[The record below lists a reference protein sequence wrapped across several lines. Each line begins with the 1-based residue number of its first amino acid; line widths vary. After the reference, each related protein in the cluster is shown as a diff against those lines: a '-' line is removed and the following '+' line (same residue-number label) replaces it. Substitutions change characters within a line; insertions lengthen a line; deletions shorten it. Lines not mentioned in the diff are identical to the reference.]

1 MNKSIISLIVCAGI
15 SLNAYAQK
23 SWHQDLINLASG
35 SGKAEVSAVVNREPN
50 GGRLT
55 NARYRI
61 YIQPA
66 VAAQVKSKLMGHQ
79 KEAQQY
85 SLEPKKLMMS
95 FDDNGV
101 RTNYSLSLKGRKR
114 LLLISQQRSDG
125 TYFGGDGNVV
135 VIDGESAEARREAA
149 EARRQAQLQ
158 AAEAR
163 RQAAEARREAQLQA
177 AEARSEALLQAAEA
191 RSEALFKAAEARRE
205 ADLRRNQAAEA
216 RRDAL
221 EKAAEERRRQADER
235 RRQADERRRQADE
248 RRRQAETVRR
258 GNNVV
263 KMISDKPTELQKQEI
278 ENIENS
284 LRKERERRKRELQ

>member
-1 MNKSIISLIVCAGI
+1 MSKSIISLIVCAGI
-15 SLNAYAQK
+15 SMTAYAQK
-23 SWHQDLINLASG
+23 PWHQDLINLASG

-125 TYFGGDGNVV
+125 TYYGGDGNVV

-177 AEARSEALLQAAEA
+177 AEARRQA
-191 RSEALFKAAEARRE
+191 
-205 ADLRRNQAAEA
+205 QAAEA
-216 RRDAL
+216 RRQ
-221 EKAAEERRRQADER
+221 AAEARRQAAEA

-248 RRRQAETVRR
+248 RRRQAETIRR

>member
-1 MNKSIISLIVCAGI
+1 MSKSIISLIVCAGI
-15 SLNAYAQK
+15 SMTAYAQK
-23 SWHQDLINLASG
+23 PWHQDLINLASG

-125 TYFGGDGNVV
+125 TYYGGDGNVV

-163 RQAAEARREAQLQA
+163 RQAAEARR
-177 AEARSEALLQAAEA
+177 
-191 RSEALFKAAEARRE
+191 
-205 ADLRRNQAAEA
+205 
-216 RRDAL
+216 
-221 EKAAEERRRQADER
+221 QADER

-248 RRRQAETVRR
+248 RRRQAETIRR

>member
-177 AEARSEALLQAAEA
+177 AEARSEAL
-191 RSEALFKAAEARRE
+191 FKAAEARRE

>member
-1 MNKSIISLIVCAGI
+1 VIMSKSIISLIVFAGI
-15 SLNAYAQK
+15 SLTAYAQK
-23 SWHQDLINLASG
+23 PWHQDLINLASG
-35 SGKAEVSAVVNREPN
+35 SSKAEVSAVVNREPN

-95 FDDNGV
+95 FDDSGV

-125 TYFGGDGNVV
+125 MYYGGDGNVV

-163 RQAAEARREAQLQA
+163 RQAAEARRQA
-177 AEARSEALLQAAEA
+177 ME
-191 RSEALFKAAEARRE
+191 
-205 ADLRRNQAAEA
+205 QAAEA
-216 RRDAL
+216 RRQ
-221 EKAAEERRRQADER
+221 AAEARRQAMEQAAEA
-235 RRQADERRRQADE
+235 RRQAAEA
-248 RRRQAETVRR
+248 RRQAETIRR

>member
-1 MNKSIISLIVCAGI
+1 MSKSIISLIVCAGI
-15 SLNAYAQK
+15 SMTAYAQK
-23 SWHQDLINLASG
+23 PWHQDLINLASG

-125 TYFGGDGNVV
+125 TYYGGDGNVV

-177 AEARSEALLQAAEA
+177 AEA
-191 RSEALFKAAEARRE
+191 
-205 ADLRRNQAAEA
+205 
-216 RRDAL
+216 
-221 EKAAEERRRQADER
+221 
-235 RRQADERRRQADE
+235 RRRQADE

>member
-15 SLNAYAQK
+15 SMTAYAQK
-23 SWHQDLINLASG
+23 PWHQDLINLASG

-125 TYFGGDGNVV
+125 TYYGGDGNVV

-177 AEARSEALLQAAEA
+177 AEA
-191 RSEALFKAAEARRE
+191 
-205 ADLRRNQAAEA
+205 
-216 RRDAL
+216 
-221 EKAAEERRRQADER
+221 
-235 RRQADERRRQADE
+235 RRRQADE

>member
-1 MNKSIISLIVCAGI
+1 MIMSKSIISLIVCAGI
-15 SLNAYAQK
+15 SLTAYAQK
-23 SWHQDLINLASG
+23 PWHQDLINLASG
-35 SGKAEVSAVVNREPN
+35 SSKAEVSAVVNREPN

-95 FDDNGV
+95 FDDSGV

-125 TYFGGDGNVV
+125 MYYGGDGNVV

-163 RQAAEARREAQLQA
+163 RQAME
-177 AEARSEALLQAAEA
+177 
-191 RSEALFKAAEARRE
+191 
-205 ADLRRNQAAEA
+205 QAAEA
-216 RRDAL
+216 RRQAM
-221 EKAAEERRRQADER
+221 EQAAEARRQAAE
-235 RRQADERRRQADE
+235 A
-248 RRRQAETVRR
+248 RRQAETIRR

>member
-1 MNKSIISLIVCAGI
+1 MSKSIISLIVCAGI
-15 SLNAYAQK
+15 SLTAYAQK
-23 SWHQDLINLASG
+23 PWHQDLINLASG
-35 SGKAEVSAVVNREPN
+35 SSKAEVSAVVNREPN

-125 TYFGGDGNVV
+125 TYYGGDGNVV

-163 RQAAEARREAQLQA
+163 RQAQLQA
-177 AEARSEALLQAAEA
+177 AEARRQAMEQ
-191 RSEALFKAAEARRE
+191 AAEARRE
-205 ADLRRNQAAEA
+205 AAEV
-216 RRDAL
+216 
-221 EKAAEERRRQADER
+221 RRQAQLQAADER

-248 RRRQAETVRR
+248 RRRQAETIRR

>member
-15 SLNAYAQK
+15 FLNAYAQK

-177 AEARSEALLQAAEA
+177 AEARRQAMEQ
-191 RSEALFKAAEARRE
+191 AAEARRE
-205 ADLRRNQAAEA
+205 AAEV
-216 RRDAL
+216 
-221 EKAAEERRRQADER
+221 RRQAQLQAADER

>member
-1 MNKSIISLIVCAGI
+1 MIMSKSIISLIVCAGI
-15 SLNAYAQK
+15 SLTAYAQK
-23 SWHQDLINLASG
+23 PWHQDLINLASG
-35 SGKAEVSAVVNREPN
+35 SSKAEVSAVVNREPN

-95 FDDNGV
+95 FDDSGV

-114 LLLISQQRSDG
+114 LLLISQQRSD
-125 TYFGGDGNVV
+125 VV
-135 VIDGESAEARREAA
+135 VTDGESAEARREAA

-163 RQAAEARREAQLQA
+163 RQAME
-177 AEARSEALLQAAEA
+177 
-191 RSEALFKAAEARRE
+191 
-205 ADLRRNQAAEA
+205 QAAEA
-216 RRDAL
+216 RRQAM
-221 EKAAEERRRQADER
+221 EQAAEARRQAAE
-235 RRQADERRRQADE
+235 A
-248 RRRQAETVRR
+248 RRQAETIRR

>member
-1 MNKSIISLIVCAGI
+1 MSKSIISLIVCAGI
-15 SLNAYAQK
+15 SLTAYAQK
-23 SWHQDLINLASG
+23 PWHQDLINLASG
-35 SGKAEVSAVVNREPN
+35 SSKAEVSAVVNREPN

-95 FDDNGV
+95 FDDSGV

-125 TYFGGDGNVV
+125 MYYGGDGNVV

-163 RQAAEARREAQLQA
+163 RQAMEQ
-177 AEARSEALLQAAEA
+177 
-191 RSEALFKAAEARRE
+191 AAEARRE
-205 ADLRRNQAAEA
+205 AAEV
-216 RRDAL
+216 
-221 EKAAEERRRQADER
+221 RRQAQLQAADER

-248 RRRQAETVRR
+248 RRRQAETIRR

-263 KMISDKPTELQKQEI
+263 KIISDKPTELQKQEI

>member
-1 MNKSIISLIVCAGI
+1 MIMNKSIISLIVCAGI
-15 SLNAYAQK
+15 SMTAYAQK
-23 SWHQDLINLASG
+23 PWHQDLINLASG

-125 TYFGGDGNVV
+125 TYYGGDGNVV

-177 AEARSEALLQAAEA
+177 AEA
-191 RSEALFKAAEARRE
+191 
-205 ADLRRNQAAEA
+205 
-216 RRDAL
+216 
-221 EKAAEERRRQADER
+221 
-235 RRQADERRRQADE
+235 RRRQADE

>member
-1 MNKSIISLIVCAGI
+1 MSKSIISLIVCAGI
-15 SLNAYAQK
+15 SMTAYAQK
-23 SWHQDLINLASG
+23 PWHQDLINLASG

-125 TYFGGDGNVV
+125 TYYGGDGNVV

-177 AEARSEALLQAAEA
+177 AEARRQAQA
-191 RSEALFKAAEARRE
+191 
-205 ADLRRNQAAEA
+205 QAAEA
-216 RRDAL
+216 RRQ
-221 EKAAEERRRQADER
+221 AAEA
-235 RRQADERRRQADE
+235 RRQADE
-248 RRRQAETVRR
+248 RRRQAETIRR

>member
-1 MNKSIISLIVCAGI
+1 MSKSIISLIVCAGI
-15 SLNAYAQK
+15 SMTAHAQK

-177 AEARSEALLQAAEA
+177 AEARSEAL
-191 RSEALFKAAEARRE
+191 FKAAEARRE

>member
-125 TYFGGDGNVV
+125 TYYGGDGNVV

-177 AEARSEALLQAAEA
+177 AEARRQIQEQAAEA
-191 RSEALFKAAEARRE
+191 RRQAAEARRE
-205 ADLRRNQAAEA
+205 AQLQAAEA
-216 RRDAL
+216 
-221 EKAAEERRRQADER
+221 RRRQADER

>member
-1 MNKSIISLIVCAGI
+1 MSKSIISLIVCAGI
-15 SLNAYAQK
+15 SMTAYAQK
-23 SWHQDLINLASG
+23 PWHQDLINLASG

-125 TYFGGDGNVV
+125 TYYGGDGNVV

-163 RQAAEARREAQLQA
+163 RQAQA
-177 AEARSEALLQAAEA
+177 
-191 RSEALFKAAEARRE
+191 
-205 ADLRRNQAAEA
+205 QAAEA
-216 RRDAL
+216 RRQ
-221 EKAAEERRRQADER
+221 AAEARRQAAEA

-248 RRRQAETVRR
+248 RRRQAETIRR

>member
-177 AEARSEALLQAAEA
+177 AEARRQIQEQAAEA
-191 RSEALFKAAEARRE
+191 RRQAAEARRE
-205 ADLRRNQAAEA
+205 AQLQAAEA
-216 RRDAL
+216 
-221 EKAAEERRRQADER
+221 RRRQADER

>member
-1 MNKSIISLIVCAGI
+1 MSKSIISLIVCAGI
-15 SLNAYAQK
+15 SLTAYAQK
-23 SWHQDLINLASG
+23 PWHQDLINLASG
-35 SGKAEVSAVVNREPN
+35 SSKAEVSAVVNREPN

-95 FDDNGV
+95 FDDSGV

-125 TYFGGDGNVV
+125 MYYGGDGNVV

-163 RQAAEARREAQLQA
+163 RQAAEARRQA
-177 AEARSEALLQAAEA
+177 ME
-191 RSEALFKAAEARRE
+191 
-205 ADLRRNQAAEA
+205 QAAEA
-216 RRDAL
+216 RRQ
-221 EKAAEERRRQADER
+221 AAEARRQAMEQAAEA
-235 RRQADERRRQADE
+235 RRQAAEA
-248 RRRQAETVRR
+248 RRQAETIRR

-263 KMISDKPTELQKQEI
+263 KMISDKSTELQKQEI